1 MKRMLFTLVTVL
13 FSVVLHAQ
21 SNRLLDQPMQIRK
34 IAMKVE
40 ADCFTAVTFLE
51 IEFYNP
57 NDKEIEGLY
66 RFNLL
71 PGQVVTAFQL
81 ELNGNYRDGS
91 IEEKWKATNAYN
103 TIVGKRIDPALLTLE
118 YGNSYRLNIY
128 PVPAKSSRRITM
140 TIHQTL
146 KDEKGQLFY
155 HFAFN
160 KKDTAK
166 QFDLS
171 IRTMGCAEPVTDDGL
186 IANDKFQNKGNFNQ
200 LIRSKENTALW
211 QGVRFYFPA
220 SGQTTY
226 CTQTKNGQ
234 TYFALRAHHQVPD
247 QIPLHPK
254 RIQVY
259 WDASGSSEKRNISK
273 EINFLKQY
281 VERHGIEELVITKFS
296 DDPFFSMKFYP
307 NYGKNWINYLQ
318 AIQYD
323 GATRMDQLD
332 FAKVSADAILLF
344 SDGVISF
351 GSKTF
356 SPSTKPLFAFSSTT
370 PDSIFLKALIGQ
382 SGGAFINLN
391 NHSISAAL
399 EKTSFVTNQLI
410 SIESSTGKTIF
421 EKTMRKGKDS
431 FLVYGTLPEDDILT
445 FTYGNNSSIYKTE
458 KISLKT
464 YTNCAAVGIDRLLML
479 HRFATLSQWYNW
491 EDILEF
497 GLKEKIVTYNTAY
510 IVLER
515 VEDYVKYNITPP
527 KELEEECQQQGFI
540 TKDSKTQRQ
549 KLREADDYDILSGV
563 VTVYNQKLKAWDGN
577 SPPIILSRQEFEKP
591 TFSIASNTE
600 VFSDGALSGR
610 VPGMSVSNMDE
621 VVVTGYA
628 TSGRRELSFS
638 TTTIQQDRL
647 MGGTIE
653 QALAGRVPGLEIIP
667 SQGLVGS
674 FDTRPQVRIRG
685 NNSLSGNHQPLIVLD
700 GFPVE
705 GNINDLISVNNIESI
720 TVLKSPS
727 AAAIYGSR
735 GANGVIL
742 ITSKKNRTYHR
753 YPYGRYRFK
762 DMEDVDYLKEIKTIA
777 YTEKSNYYNLLRKK
791 YTPDA
796 NFYVDIAQHFF
807 ESGLTED
814 ACKILMNAAEVSN
827 GDAYVLTAIGYTF
840 ENWKRF
846 DKAAEVYKQLLS
858 LQPDNLTLHHDLAWA
873 LYQQGKIQQAVETL
887 YAAIRL
893 NLETSE
899 HYMKNMK
906 ASLLREMNAIISIY
920 RDSLDLSKI
929 PSSLITAMPV
939 DLRIVLTSNLGY
951 VYGMKI
957 TEPDGK
963 ECSSQKP
970 VSKNGGKLEHNNSSY
985 GYYDEYNIKKA
996 LKGKYR
1002 ISISYNDYYRNPGLS
1017 MVRILCFKN
1026 FGRKDQSVSVEN
1038 VIMNNQSGEVEIGS
1052 AGW

>member
-1 MKRMLFTLVTVL
+1 MKRMLFTLAAVL
-13 FSVVLHAQ
+13 GSVVLMAQ
-21 SNRLLDQPMQIRK
+21 NNRLLDHPMEIKK

-71 PGQVVTAFQL
+71 SGQVVTGFQL
-81 ELNGNYRDGS
+81 ELNGKYRDGS

-146 KDEKGQLFY
+146 KDEKGKFFY
-155 HFAFN
+155 HFTFN

-171 IRTMGCAEPVTDDGL
+171 IKTMGCAEPVTDDGL
-186 IANDKFQNKGNFNQ
+186 IANDKFQNKGNFNR
-200 LIRSKENTALW
+200 LIQSKENTALW
-211 QGVRFYFPA
+211 QGVHFYFPA
-220 SGQTTY
+220 SSQTTY

-234 TYFALRAHHQVPD
+234 TYFALRAHHKVPH
-247 QIPLHPK
+247 QISLHPK

-296 DDPFFSMKFYP
+296 DEPSFSMKFYP
-307 NYGKNWINYLQ
+307 TYGKDWINYLQ
-318 AIQYD
+318 SIQYD

-332 FAKVSADAILLF
+332 LAKVPADAILLF

-356 SPSTKPLFAFSSTT
+356 SPSTKPLFAISSAT
-370 PDSIFLKALIGQ
+370 PDSIFLRALIGQ

-399 EKTSFVTNQLI
+399 EKTSVVNNQLI
-410 SIESSTGKTIF
+410 SIESTNGKTIF
-421 EKTMRKGKDS
+421 ERTMRTGKDS
-431 FLVYGTLPEDDILT
+431 FLIYGTLPEDDILT
-445 FTYGNNSSIYKTE
+445 FTYGNSSLIYKTE
-458 KISLKT
+458 KISLKK
-464 YTNCAAVGIDRLLML
+464 YTNCAAVGIDRLSML
-479 HRFATLSQWYNW
+479 QRFATLSQWYNW

-527 KELEEECQQQGFI
+527 KELEEECKQQGFI

-563 VTVYNQKLKAWDGN
+563 VNVYNQKLKAWDGN
-577 SPPIILSRQEFEKP
+577 SSPISLSRQDFEK
-591 TFSIASNTE
+591 TNYVASYGGIVSTLYGTDYSFGLPHSDRNMEE
-600 VFSDGALSGR
+600 VVVVAYGSDRKKEVTYSTTTIRNDFLGNSGVTIEQALSGR
-610 VPGMSVSNMDE
+610 VAGVQ
-621 VVVTGYA
+621 VTSSGY
-628 TSGRRELSFS
+628 F
-638 TTTIQQDRL
+638 
-647 MGGTIE
+647 
-653 QALAGRVPGLEIIP
+653 AGNFK
-667 SQGLVGS
+667 SQI
-674 FDTRPQVRIRG
+674 RIRG
-685 NNSLSGNHQPLIVLD
+685 ISSLSGNNQPLMVLD
-700 GFPVE
+700 GYPVE
-705 GNINDLISVNNIESI
+705 GDINDIIPLSQIESI

-727 AAAIYGSR
+727 AATIYGSR

-742 ITSKKNRTYHR
+742 VTSKKNRTYHR
-753 YPYGRYRFK
+753 YPYNGRYRLK
-762 DMEDVDYLKEIKTIA
+762 DMEDVEYLKEIKAIA
-777 YTEKSNYYNLLRKK
+777 YTEKSDHYNLLRKK

-796 NFYVDIAQHFF
+796 NFYIDIAQHFF
-807 ESGLTED
+807 ESGLTEE
-814 ACKILMNAAEVSN
+814 ACRIIMNAAEISN
-827 GDAYVLTAIGYTF
+827 GDAYVLTSIGYTF

-846 DKAAEVYKQLLS
+846 DKAAEVYKNIQS
-858 LQPDNLTLHHDLAWA
+858 SQPNNLTIHRDLAWA

-899 HYMKNMK
+899 HYMKNIK
-906 ASLLREMNAIISIY
+906 ASLLREMNAIISIHK
-920 RDSLDLSKI
+920 DSLDLSKI
-929 PSSLITAMPV
+929 PAALVTAMPV
-939 DLRIVLTSNLGY
+939 DLRIILTSNLGY

-957 TEPDGK
+957 IEPDGK

-970 VSKNGGKLEHNNSSY
+970 VSKNGGKLEYNSSY

-1002 ISISYNDYYRNPGLS
+1002 ISINYNDYRNTSLS
-1017 MVRILCFKN
+1017 MLRILCFKN
-1026 FGRKDQSVSVEN
+1026 FGRKDQSISVEN
-1038 VIMNNQSGEVEIGS
+1038 VIMNNQNGEVEIGLVE
-1052 AGW
+1052 W